1 MLSDIL
7 YHSDMVAELPESTA
21 PAQLLT
27 PENCHSSSRIRAFL
41 RLSRIATDDTI
52 RQHLNEIK
60 PNQCDTYA
68 SQKIFPQWKARAAAI
83 QFCTNYSLK
92 LRKETIDGKTQNDS
106 NTTTEFNLR
115 LDPYAYKSYKQQIDN
130 QFAQCDAID
139 NWVHNEN
146 TIEKIVRE
154 QTTEVLNDKC
164 YYKDWLAEFR
174 KRANS
179 RS

>member
-7 YHSDMVAELPESTA
+7 YHSDMVPQLPDSTVPVA
-21 PAQLLT
+21 LLT

-60 PNQCDTYA
+60 LNQCDSYA
-68 SQKIFPQWKARAAAI
+68 AQKIFPQWKARAAAI
-83 QFCTNYSLK
+83 QFCTAYSLK
-92 LRKETIDGKTQNDS
+92 LRKETIAGKTQNDS
-106 NTTTEFNLR
+106 NASTEFDLR
-115 LDPYAYKSYKQQIDN
+115 LDPYAYKSYRLQIEN
-130 QFAQCDAID
+130 QFAKCDAID

-154 QTTEVLNDKC
+154 QTAEVLNDKC
-164 YYKDWLAEFR
+164 YYKDWIAEFR
-174 KRANS
+174 KRS
-179 RS
+179 SS